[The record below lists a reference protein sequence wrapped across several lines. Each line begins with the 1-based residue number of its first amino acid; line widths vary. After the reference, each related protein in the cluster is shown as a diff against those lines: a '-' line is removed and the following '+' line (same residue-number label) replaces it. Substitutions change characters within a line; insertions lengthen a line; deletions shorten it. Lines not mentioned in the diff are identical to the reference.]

1 MAGPELTN
9 RGPSR
14 WEPVAQAQRPRPCE
28 IQGEVGGPARLCHGR
43 WPPQCLTLR
52 QIVQG
57 LCGWKI
63 AMKKRK
69 RRGACRQ
76 QGVRGCGEGPD
87 GGSEGPAVW
96 SSRPSAWP
104 SRTDKR
110 GRCAATMVKEM
121 CLTGGE
127 GSVI

>member
-1 MAGPELTN
+1 MPRAVAAAVPYAEADRPGP
-9 RGPSR
+9 
-14 WEPVAQAQRPRPCE
+14 
-28 IQGEVGGPARLCHGR
+28 
-43 WPPQCLTLR
+43 LR
-52 QIVQG
+52 
-57 LCGWKI
+57 
-63 AMKKRK
+63 MENSNEKKKK
-69 RRGACRQ
+69 RRGARRQ